1 MKPLKSYLTR
11 LVEALESLPQ
21 VRAIGKS
28 GGADLPN
35 DGFSDIDLF
44 ILCSSVPTPAERN
57 ALLTSLSEFAVVS
70 SYGAFE
76 HPHWGMVDSLLLGEQ
91 EVYLMFFTMDVF
103 QASITAILRGE
114 RTQREENYFYPT
126 GRCATLLGMHVFYDP
141 DGIFARLRDMCAD
154 YPTALREA
162 IIQLHLPKIDD
173 REDFMR
179 AIRRADVLFYHAT
192 LDLAMD
198 HFLQTLF
205 ALNRV
210 YFPSRKRSL
219 SHINAFHIKPQNC
232 EERLLKAIELG
243 AKGETLEESYAVWQR
258 LCEELCDLITSS
270 IEYRS

>member
-1 MKPLKSYLTR
+1 MRPLELYLTR
-11 LVEALESLPQ
+11 VVEALESLPQ

-28 GGADLPN
+28 GGAELPN

-44 ILCSSVPTPAERN
+44 ILCSSVPTLAERN
-57 ALLTSLSEFAVVS
+57 VLLTSLSEFAVVS

-179 AIRRADVLFYHAT
+179 AIRRADVLFYHST

-205 ALNRV
+205 ALNRI

-219 SHINAFHIKPQNC
+219 SHINAFHIKPQDC
-232 EERLLKAIELG
+232 EARLLKAIELG

-258 LCEELCDLITSS
+258 LCEDLCGLISSS
-270 IEYRS
+270 I